1 MLSKRLTEI
10 AEMIDEKKVVFD
22 VGSDHALLPCFLL
35 KEGICSKVYAGEI
48 AEGPL
53 NKVKEAV
60 RRYGYEDS
68 LIPVFSDGLSNAP
81 EDSEVVVIAGMG
93 FYTIKHIL
101 ENCDVSKYDYFIVQ
115 SNTDVDLLREY
126 ISEKGYEIIDEKVV
140 HDGFYYQIIKFRYA
154 KDNKYSPLE
163 IRYGPINI
171 SRMDETF
178 VEYLK
183 DLKKRL
189 QDINVRANKEEYRQ
203 TIKEIDALL
212 VYNVMHRG

>member
-154 KDNKYSPLE
+154 KDRKYSPLE